1 MALNRRMRLFGLPYQ
16 FPESVDPREPDISN
30 IIGRNFVQNII
41 SSAPVLTIIP
51 GKPKYLKEMATE
63 DRNSIA
69 LDIIN
74 GASETLDPLKAKI
87 NEAKYDKK
95 KYRFYDFKRTYT
107 EYMKYVNILCRAC
120 ASLLDI
126 DAGAQDG
133 MLTDEDGDSYAY
145 SFGKPYTQF
154 DWKNYRY
161 TTDKYQLDVGSMF
174 NIKTYWQDNFGEPII
189 DTTAGA
195 IKQWWDDAMDTLIK
209 GHKTV
214 SQDKLQKWESSNA
227 IVYAT
232 DDDNSDDIEDD
243 EGRDLYQNCVQ
254 FYISADNT
262 TVNETMDNES
272 SESQIASM
280 ITDQVNSLVQEIKFV
295 MGGDTGKLGDIAGSL
310 TSGLTDGISSILS
323 GLGLE
328 SMSGIS
334 AQLSSYLN
342 SVANGDNIIFPKIYQ
357 KSDYSKTYSFEVTL
371 RAVYGCRLGY
381 YLDILV
387 PLMHLIALALP
398 HQTSNNSYTSP
409 FLIKAFCE
417 GYFTC
422 NMGLISSIS
431 IDRSLNSEA
440 FNSDN
445 VPNEMTVKVD
455 VIDLLSELMITPQ
468 SDPVMFLGNSSLI
481 EYLSTMCGLSLF
493 ASTTK
498 SKFELA
504 GTSIGNMFTDILPNI
519 GSRVSEQFDEFV
531 TNFFSLTR

>member
-16 FPESVDPREPDISN
+16 FPESVDPRESN
-30 IIGRNFVQNII
+30 ISDNIGRNFAQNII
-41 SSAPVLTIIP
+41 SSAPILTIIP
-51 GKPKYLKEMATE
+51 GKPKYLKEMLEE

-87 NEAKYDKK
+87 NEAKFDRK

-126 DAGAQDG
+126 DAGAEDG
-133 MLTDEDGDSYAY
+133 MLTDEDGDIYPY
-145 SFGKPYTQF
+145 SFGKPYTQY

-161 TTDKYQLDVGSMF
+161 TSDEYGMDIGSMF
-174 NIKTYWQDNFGEPII
+174 NIKTYWKDNFGEPII
-189 DTTAGA
+189 NKSGNAFTDFLNGVV
-195 IKQWWDDAMDTLIK
+195 DNLIS
-209 GHKTV
+209 GHKEV
-214 SQDKLQKWESSNA
+214 EQSKLNKWEKNNA
-227 IVYAT
+227 MVYAT

-243 EGRDLYQNCVQ
+243 NGRDLYQNCVQ
-254 FYISADNT
+254 FYVSADNT
-262 TVNETMDNES
+262 SVNEQMENES
-272 SESQIASM
+272 QESMIAST
-280 ITDQVNSLVQEIKFV
+280 ISEQLSPLVQEIKFV
-295 MGGDTGKLGDIAGSL
+295 MGGDTGKLGEVAGSL
-310 TSGLTDGISSILS
+310 TSGLTKGISSLLT
-323 GLGLE
+323 GLHMDTLGAI
-328 SMSGIS
+328 GN
-334 AQLSSYLN
+334 QLSSYLN
-342 SVANGDNIIFPKIYQ
+342 SVGNGDNIIFPNIYQ
-357 KSDYSKTYSFEVTL
+357 KSRYDKSYSFEVTL

-398 HQTSNNSYTSP
+398 HQTSNNSYSSP

-422 NMGLISSIS
+422 NMGLVQSIR
-431 IDRSLNSEA
+431 IDRSLNAEA

-445 VPNEMTVKVD
+445 IPNEMTVQVE
-455 VIDLLSELMITPQ
+455 VTDLLSELMITPQ

-493 ASTTK
+493 SSTTK

-504 GTSIGNMFTDILPNI
+504 GTSVGNMFGDILPNV
-519 GSRVSEQFDEFV
+519 GSHISEQFDDFV